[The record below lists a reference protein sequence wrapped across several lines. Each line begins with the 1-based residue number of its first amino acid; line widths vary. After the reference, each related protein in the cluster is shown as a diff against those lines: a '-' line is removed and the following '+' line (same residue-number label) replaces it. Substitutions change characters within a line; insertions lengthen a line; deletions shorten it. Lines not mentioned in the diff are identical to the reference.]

1 MDRYFYREI
10 FVRISK
16 VALSEDLA
24 DVEALVRSVSEQ
36 DVLPLFNEL
45 GKSEYLSRVLPDIKK
60 TFDES
65 CFYSVKLV
73 SDQRTIGFAALR
85 DGNYLTHL
93 FVAKEA
99 QGQGAG
105 RLLLDHVLTQTLE
118 KEISLRSS
126 VNAKAFYLAY
136 GFEVTGVESEFNGI
150 RFVPMGLI
158 RG

>member
-1 MDRYFYREI
+1 MQI
-10 FVRISK
+10 NK
-16 VALSEDLA
+16 VTWQDLEE
-24 DVEALVRSVSEQ
+24 VEEMVRSVSEQ

-60 TFDES
+60 TFDGT

-73 SDQRTIGFAALR
+73 SGGRLVGYAALR
-85 DGNYLTHL
+85 EGNYLTHL
-93 FVAKEA
+93 FVAKEV

-105 RLLLDHVLTQTLE
+105 RLLLDHVLAQTLE

-136 GFEVTGVESEFNGI
+136 GFNVEGVESEFNGI
-150 RFVPMGLI
+150 RFVPMRLI